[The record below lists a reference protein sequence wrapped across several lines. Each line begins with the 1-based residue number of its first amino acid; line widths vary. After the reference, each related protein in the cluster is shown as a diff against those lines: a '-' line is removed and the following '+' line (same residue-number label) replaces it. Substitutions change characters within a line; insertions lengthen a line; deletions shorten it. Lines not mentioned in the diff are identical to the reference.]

1 MVERL
6 LKILSFIVSLV
17 SLGCYAAGLYF
28 DNTELADISLIVLV
42 ISGIATIAFFLA
54 DREERLRKKN
64 DSFAMNFY
72 NLLSRGEYF
81 TRPIWQK
88 AYRDYCSGY
97 HHRHG
102 SFFGIRMDL
111 TLRYLKRQLFF
122 HSMIICLLAMVLG
135 GAAIPFCAALEDR
148 GFQIC
153 LYGDGDRAVSTM
165 LIVPIVY
172 VLFLAV
178 ISFIKSKKWLDS
190 SDGKENVVSMP
201 EIESSYREGDFFEC
215 SINFVVISS
224 GYVHGFDGVK
234 FYTAARSMISAVA
247 WKVERFTVFRQ
258 NCYASDYI
266 GDEYRFYIVFKDCND
281 KELFRIP
288 LDQFQIRMIM
298 DNYFSAEAAKCTQI
312 GYEERKLFNFEFMT
326 MKGCTSPVLLEDSTR
341 KFYGFTIGK
350 SKR

>member
-111 TLRYLKRQLFF
+111 TL
-122 HSMIICLLAMVLG
+122 
-135 GAAIPFCAALEDR
+135 
-148 GFQIC
+148 
-153 LYGDGDRAVSTM
+153 
-165 LIVPIVY
+165 
-172 VLFLAV
+172 
-178 ISFIKSKKWLDS
+178 
-190 SDGKENVVSMP
+190 
-201 EIESSYREGDFFEC
+201 
-215 SINFVVISS
+215 
-224 GYVHGFDGVK
+224 
-234 FYTAARSMISAVA
+234 
-247 WKVERFTVFRQ
+247 
-258 NCYASDYI
+258 
-266 GDEYRFYIVFKDCND
+266 
-281 KELFRIP
+281 
-288 LDQFQIRMIM
+288 
-298 DNYFSAEAAKCTQI
+298 
-312 GYEERKLFNFEFMT
+312 
-326 MKGCTSPVLLEDSTR
+326 
-341 KFYGFTIGK
+341 
-350 SKR
+350 

>member
-17 SLGCYAAGLYF
+17 SLGCYATGLYF

-54 DREERLRKKN
+54 DREDRLRKEN

-122 HSMIICLLAMVLG
+122 HSVIICLLAMVLG
-135 GAAIPFCAALEDR
+135 FAAIPFCAALEDR

-153 LYGDGDRAVSTM
+153 LHGDGARAVLTM

-178 ISFIKSKKWLDS
+178 ISFMKSKKWLDS
-190 SDGKENVVSMP
+190 SDGKEYVVSMP

-215 SINFVVISS
+215 SINFVVIGS

-247 WKVERFTVFRQ
+247 WKVERFIVFRQ
-258 NCYASDYI
+258 NSYTSDYI
-266 GDEYRFYIVFKDCND
+266 GDEYRFNIVFKDCND

-312 GYEERKLFNFEFMT
+312 GYEERKLFSFEFMT